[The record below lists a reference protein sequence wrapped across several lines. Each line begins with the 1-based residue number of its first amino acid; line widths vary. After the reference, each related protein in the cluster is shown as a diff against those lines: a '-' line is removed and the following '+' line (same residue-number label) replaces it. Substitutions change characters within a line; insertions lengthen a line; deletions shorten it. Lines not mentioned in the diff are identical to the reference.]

1 MYVIKKIKNILFKY
15 LIKYLNLKKPLRN
28 GGEFQIYI
36 LKTNWWKEKYEVP
49 IVLGSP
55 KWGPLFG
62 VLDLETSS

>member
-1 MYVIKKIKNILFKY
+1 MFHLFKY
-15 LIKYLNLKKPLRN
+15 LNIIFKFKKKPLTNR
-28 GGEFQIYI
+28 GEFQIYI